1 MMTDTVDRRHDHCIR
16 ILTALGS
23 YAYVFF
29 CIHLSNGLP
38 HLSACLPFQSGH
50 HDMCGLISVLPQG
63 LHGSDRGPVEREEQ
77 QRPSKADR
85 HDRKHKKDRER
96 ERQRD
101 YSDKDRDRDRD
112 RVRDRKRERDRE
124 RERERERERDRERS
138 GHDVRMRDRAERHR
152 PTQGEWRDRRDPE
165 RRQDRSSPAAAN
177 RSGNIRLHAAASSQ
191 CSSRRLC
198 AMQDLIS
205 RDSVCRDRDYEEERA
220 KQARAERSS
229 SAAAANG
236 RASRSP
242 HKQSKRPIDWAA
254 YKRGRDADI
263 ELPDR
268 RRESPIDE
276 RAPARFPAVRPEA
289 KRSREEGTPPS
300 SSSEGEER

>member
-1 MMTDTVDRRHDHCIR
+1 MTDTVDRRHDHCIR

-23 YAYVFF
+23 YAYV
-29 CIHLSNGLP
+29 HLCTRDGLP
-38 HLSACLPFQSGH
+38 DLSACLPFGSGH
-50 HDMCGLISVLPQG
+50 DDRCGLILFLAQG
-63 LHGSDRGPVEREEQ
+63 LHGSDRGPVERDEQ

-101 YSDKDRDRDRD
+101 YSDKDRERDRERD
-112 RVRDRKRERDRE
+112 RDRKRERN
-124 RERERERERDRERS
+124 RERERDRERS
-138 GHDVRMRDRAERHR
+138 GHDVRMRERAERHR
-152 PTQGEWRDRRDPE
+152 PLQGEWRDRRDPE
-165 RRQDRSSPAAAN
+165 RRPDRSLPAAAKC
-177 RSGNIRLHAAASSQ
+177 SGSIRLHATASFQ
-191 CSSRRLC
+191 CNSRRLC
-198 AMQDLIS
+198 ATQGLIPRDL
-205 RDSVCRDRDYEEERA
+205 VCRDRDYEEERA

-254 YKRGRDADI
+254 YKRGRDADV

-268 RRESPIDE
+268 RRESPMDE
-276 RAPARFPAVRPEA
+276 RGPARVPAARPEP
-289 KRSREEGTPPS
+289 KRSREEGTFSS
-300 SSSEGEER
+300 SSSEG